1 MWEPLTCS
9 GTNWRRLRFDMEA
22 TTVCTNTHPPT
33 NDKNNDLILSK
44 KEVVYNRDRHVPL
57 LYFFLQKK
65 VQIHF
70 KAEPVSQGMPS
81 GANRFLPNQVRLTE
95 TNKNFCD
102 KLLWWFTKFIVFCFF
117 KKEFRL
123 VELVFQALQATTS
136 FLECQTTCRGSTFVQ
151 SVKVKMQQI

>member
-1 MWEPLTCS
+1 
-9 GTNWRRLRFDMEA
+9 MEA
-22 TTVCTNTHPPT
+22 TTVYTNTHPPT

-65 VQIHF
+65 SKFISKQ
-70 KAEPVSQGMPS
+70 SQQVRGMPS

-102 KLLWWFTKFIVFCFF
+102 KLLW
-117 KKEFRL
+117 
-123 VELVFQALQATTS
+123 
-136 FLECQTTCRGSTFVQ
+136 
-151 SVKVKMQQI
+151 